1 MLPKRFQRFFM
12 LTGCAR
18 VALHGGSLLAA
29 EDKAPAPPS
38 GPLLEQHCRKC
49 HAGEKAKG
57 DFELES
63 LSPDFSDR
71 KNRERWL
78 SVLEKLKS
86 GEMPP
91 KAKPRPPMEE
101 VDALVGWIGEHA
113 SAAEAARRATEG
125 RVGLRRLNRAEYA
138 NTVRDLLSVEVDLS
152 DLLPP
157 DTSTS
162 GFDNSAE
169 AMHASSYLM
178 QNYLEA
184 ADRVLD
190 AAIANA
196 PRPTTIKK
204 VYDIRE
210 ERSVKPT
217 GSVYRHTDDGVAIF
231 SSWVSANIQVTL
243 WNFRTRERGK
253 YRFRISGYGYQ
264 SDSKPVNFH
273 VTAGTLK
280 AVTEERL
287 IDYFAFP
294 ADKPTVVE
302 FVEQLE
308 PNNSVRIVADGLAA
322 LPPVVE
328 KV

>member
-138 NTVRDLLSVEVDLS
+138 NTVRDLLSVEVDLA

-162 GFDNSAE
+162 GFDNTAE
-169 AMHASSYLM
+169 ALHTSSYLM
-178 QNYLEA
+178 RSYLDA
-184 ADRVLD
+184 ADRVLNE
-190 AAIANA
+190 AIANH
-196 PRPTTIKK
+196 PRPWIQKARF
-204 VYDIRE
+204 DIRKE
-210 ERSVKPT
+210 SSVQPT
-217 GSVYRHTDDGVAIF
+217 GSVYRHLDDGVAIF
-231 SSWVSANIQVTL
+231 AAWESANIRVTM
-243 WNFRTRERGK
+243 WNFRSHVRGK
-253 YRFRISGYGYQ
+253 YRFKISGYGFQ
-264 SDSKPVNFH
+264 SEGKPVNFR
-273 VTAGTLK
+273 VTAGT
-280 AVTEERL
+280 
-287 IDYFAFP
+287 
-294 ADKPTVVE
+294 
-302 FVEQLE
+302 
-308 PNNSVRIVADGLAA
+308 
-322 LPPVVE
+322 
-328 KV
+328 